1 MFLVFTLS
9 LLLLKEFVFNDLMDF
24 FKSSFYIAVTGFS

>member
-9 LLLLKEFVFNDLMDF
+9 LLLLKEFFFNDLMDF
-24 FKSSFYIAVTGFS
+24 LKSSFYIAVTGFS